1 MRIRSDEGLTLE
13 TSAFRISVRWPIY
26 IINSVDKTKFLQLLH
41 KLYYEVDR
49 PSALGGV
56 DKLYR
61 AARRYGLKRT
71 QVLDWLRKQPGYTL
85 HKPARKP
92 FRRNRVIV
100 FDIDSQWQA
109 DLVDLQHLSRWNQG
123 YMYLLTCIDVLSKYV
138 WVVPLKTGASLV
150 VAFESIF
157 QKGRKPEKLQTDAG
171 TEFKNKTFQ
180 TFLKKENVDHF
191 VTYNETKAQVVERF
205 NRTLKQ
211 LMWRMF
217 TTSSSYHYLDQLDD
231 LVNGNYNQS
240 VHRSIKMRPADVNEN
255 NASEVWN
262 NLYRNLFKKPTKY
275 KFKVGDQV
283 KISKHKR
290 IFEKGY
296 LPSWMEETFTVAQR
310 LPRDPPVY
318 RLKEADGDWIQ
329 GTFYEFELQKVIET
343 EKHLFRIEKILKR
356 RGRGAN
362 KEVLVHWKGWPKK
375 YDSWIPH
382 NQLVALQQT

>member
-1 MRIRSDEGLTLE
+1 MSPTITKKKMQKKKKQKTRTLNQ
-13 TSAFRISVRWPIY
+13 T
-26 IINSVDKTKFLQLLH
+26 NQLLQ

-71 QVLDWLRKQPGYTL
+71 QVLDWLRQQPGYTL
-85 HKPARKP
+85 HKPARKH
-92 FRRNRVIV
+92 FRRNRVIA
-100 FDIDSQWQA
+100 FDIDLQWQA

-123 YMYLLTCIDVLSKYV
+123 YKYLLTCIDVLSKYA
-138 WVVPLKTGASLV
+138 WVVRLKSKTGASLV

-157 QKGRKPEKLQTDAG
+157 QEGRKAEKLQTDAG
-171 TEFKNKTFQ
+171 AEFKNKTFQ
-180 TFLKKENVDHF
+180 TFLKKENVHHF

-255 NASEVWN
+255 NASDVWN
-262 NLYRNLFKKPTKY
+262 NLYRSLFKKPTKY

-296 LPSWMEETFTVAQR
+296 LPSWTEETFTVAQR

-343 EKHLFRIEKILKR
+343 EKHLFRIETILKR

-382 NQLVALQQT
+382 NQLVALHQT

>member
-1 MRIRSDEGLTLE
+1 MSPTITKKKMQKKKKEKTRTLNQ
-13 TSAFRISVRWPIY
+13 T
-26 IINSVDKTKFLQLLH
+26 NQLLQ

-71 QVLDWLRKQPGYTL
+71 QVLDWLRQQPGYTL
-85 HKPARKP
+85 HKPARIR

-109 DLVDLQHLSRWNQG
+109 DLVDLQHLSQWNQG
-123 YMYLLTCIDVLSKYV
+123 YKYLLTCIDVLSKYA
-138 WVVPLKTGASLV
+138 WVVPLKSKTGASLV

-157 QKGRKPEKLQTDAG
+157 QEGRKPEKLQTDAG

-180 TFLKKENVDHF
+180 TFLKKENVHHF

-217 TTSSSYHYLDQLDD
+217 TTNSSYHYLDQLDD

-296 LPSWMEETFTVAQR
+296 LPSWTEETFTVAQR

-343 EKHLFRIEKILKR
+343 EKHLFRIETILKR

>member
-1 MRIRSDEGLTLE
+1 MSPAIMKKKMQKKKKKTRTLNQ
-13 TSAFRISVRWPIY
+13 T
-26 IINSVDKTKFLQLLH
+26 NQLLQ
-41 KLYYEVDR
+41 KLYYEVHR
-49 PSALGGV
+49 PSAVGGV

-61 AARRYGLKRT
+61 ATRRYGLKRT
-71 QVLDWLRKQPGYTL
+71 QVLDCLRQQPGYTL
-85 HKPARKP
+85 HKPARKH

-100 FDIDSQWQA
+100 FDIDSQWQVN
-109 DLVDLQHLSRWNQG
+109 LVDLQHLSRWNQG
-123 YMYLLTCIDVLSKYV
+123 YKYLLTCIDVLSKYAS
-138 WVVPLKTGASLV
+138 VVPLKLKTGASLV

-157 QKGRKPEKLQTDAG
+157 QEGRRPAKLQTDAG
-171 TEFKNKTFQ
+171 TEFTNKTFQ
-180 TFLKKENVDHF
+180 TFLKKEIVHHF

-205 NRTLKQ
+205 IRTLKQ

-231 LVNGNYNQS
+231 LFNRNYNQS
-240 VHRSIKMRPADVNEN
+240 VHRSIKMKPVDVNEN

-275 KFKVGDQV
+275 KFKVGGQV

-290 IFEKGY
+290 IFEKGF
-296 LPSWMEETFTVAQR
+296 LPSWTEETFTVAQR
-310 LPRDPPVY
+310 LPRYPPVC
-318 RLKEADGDWIQ
+318 RLKPREADGDWIQ
-329 GTFYEFELQKVIET
+329 GTFYEFDLQKVIET
-343 EKHLFRIEKILKR
+343 AKYLFRIEKKLKL

-362 KEVLVHWKGWPKK
+362 KKVSVHWKGWPKK